1 MSFIKK
7 IQYRKTKGAFNSF
20 NTMNSVD
27 FINPRKRINR

>member
-7 IQYRKTKGAFNSF
+7 IQYRKTKGAF